1 MNLPE
6 EMKGLFKE
14 MMCENS
20 TLLDCSFFYG
30 DGENDP
36 ICEVIQFHMELNRMW
51 KRYVMKRNEESLAV
65 IVNGTATVTTTA
77 STVEANNKKILKMRL
92 LLHLFMKKP
101 VMRDTI
107 IFHLLREYPDDLGLL
122 TNDDTQQ
129 QQQSPLLLRMIRSN
143 VAKKKRKR
151 TTGTDDGEN
160 KSNEGTADPN
170 DNDGVINSCE
180 SGSDDG
186 TDGTF

>member
-1 MNLPE
+1 
-6 EMKGLFKE
+6 
-14 MMCENS
+14 
-20 TLLDCSFFYG
+20 
-30 DGENDP
+30 
-36 ICEVIQFHMELNRMW
+36 
-51 KRYVMKRNEESLAV
+51 
-65 IVNGTATVTTTA
+65 
-77 STVEANNKKILKMRL
+77 MRL
-92 LLHLFMKKP
+92 LFCVFHKKP

-122 TNDDTQQ
+122 TNDDT

-170 DNDGVINSCE
+170 GNAGDSDSE
-180 SGSDDG
+180 SHDG